1 MTIKT
6 LIQQIASGDAV
17 SAKQSLEDI
26 LTTKSLEALELK
38 KQEIS
43 RNLFNN
49 GFSDD
54 TNNQESELETQEQE

>member
-1 MTIKT
+1 MTIKS

-26 LTTKSLEALELK
+26 LSTKSLEALELK

-43 RNLFNN
+43 KNLFNN

-54 TNNQESELETQEQE
+54 SQESEMETQEQE